1 MSALTSRLSA
11 ALGSRTCRAQG
22 ALAVAL
28 VILTAVAA
36 LATPAAARVGVADIR
51 GTIGVGYA
59 KLSSDVSPA
68 GSMSA
73 SVGVS
78 VPVTPR
84 FSVGPAIA
92 FHLLGSQ
99 TVERGSLLAS
109 VDYSAFELG
118 VLGHW
123 KPEGWGP
130 IALISAGPEL
140 VTARAELSTT
150 GGGAA
155 FSDLAIQETA
165 GAAAVNV
172 TLMKSRESPVRVG
185 LELGAR
191 WAFMK
196 QDDWKLLSTR
206 LCFHF

>member
-1 MSALTSRLSA
+1 MSPFVHRMSAAS
-11 ALGSRTCRAQG
+11 GPRTCRAHD
-22 ALAVAL
+22 ALAIAF
-28 VILTAVAA
+28 VILSAVTA
-36 LATPAAARVGVADIR
+36 LATPAAARINVADIR
-51 GTIGVGYA
+51 GLISVGYT

-73 SVGVS
+73 SVGLR
-78 VPVTPR
+78 VPVTPT

-92 FHLLGSQ
+92 FHLLGSE

-109 VDYSAFELG
+109 VDYSAFEVGL
-118 VLGHW
+118 LGHW
-123 KPEGWGP
+123 KPQGWGP

-140 VTARAELSTT
+140 VTARADLSTT

-165 GAAAVNV
+165 GAAALSV
-172 TLMKSRESPVRVG
+172 TLMKSHESPVRVG
-185 LELGAR
+185 LELAGR